1 MLLSNE
7 YTLIPHIKI
16 TLKYDDGIVQH
27 HILKEDDIIICKYR
41 ENTKIST
48 INGKITKIG
57 YKLNS
62 SFAVIN
68 RTIYLQI
75 DGSDKHAGH
84 VVYVNIDDIVGIKV
98 LKTGSMISNPVCTV
112 ANEDQAVCMLR
123 ENENGQLEYSK
134 DGLEWKTVGA
144 VLPTKPEHKE
154 EEKPVVDEHSA
165 TVGESNEKREENSE
179 RENSGKDT
187 TVEYNSGNVSENN
200 QGHAVSPVVEKDD
213 KVEPDL
219 KPAVDESHNT
229 VEEKHDDAHTEQP
242 TVSEDVSTGV
252 VGSTEEKHEDTH
264 HDDTG
269 LQSQPSTDDH
279 SVNNEDITH
288 NTVEE
293 KHEDVPS
300 TNVAGSEEVSHAT
313 GETTH
318 TESPSVTTEDHHDET
333 GLQPPT
339 GDTTHIET
347 GSHDETSLQPPAGE
361 TTHTES
367 PSVTTEDH
375 HDETGLQPPTG
386 DTTHTETNSVVNSE
400 THESETHT
408 ESSPVAADETH
419 TVGSETHD
427 ETGLHNEEGLQPHNE
442 THDESG
448 LVKPPEE
455 HREENT
461 HSEEETRRIDDG
473 IHVEQAAESSPV
485 NNDHISDTVVVARPE
500 VTESSSEDGAAITND
515 IHVEPRED
523 SQ

>member
-154 EEKPVVDEHSA
+154 EEKPVVDEHS
-165 TVGESNEKREENSE
+165 TTGGEANEKQEENSE

-187 TVEYNSGNVSENN
+187 TVESNSGNVSENN

-213 KVEPDL
+213 KVDP
-219 KPAVDESHNT
+219 KPVVEDKHEEDTSTHVDESHNNA
-229 VEEKHDDAHTEQP
+229 EEKHDDVHTEQP
-242 TVSEDVSTGV
+242 TISEDVSTGV
-252 VGSTEEKHEDTH
+252 VGSTEEKHEDTS
-264 HDDTG
+264 
-269 LQSQPSTDDH
+269 LQPQPSTDDH
-279 SVNNEDITH
+279 SVNTGDTSSH

-293 KHEDVPS
+293 KHEDTP
-300 TNVAGSEEVSHAT
+300 TNVAGSEEGKHEETTHTT

-333 GLQPPT
+333 GL
-339 GDTTHIET
+339 
-347 GSHDETSLQPPAGE
+347 
-361 TTHTES
+361 
-367 PSVTTEDH
+367 
-375 HDETGLQPPTG
+375 
-386 DTTHTETNSVVNSE
+386 
-400 THESETHT
+400 
-408 ESSPVAADETH
+408 
-419 TVGSETHD
+419 
-427 ETGLHNEEGLQPHNE
+427 HNEEGLQPHSE

-461 HSEEETRRIDDG
+461 HSEEETRRIDGG
-473 IHVEQAAESSPV
+473 IHVEPAAESSPV
-485 NNDHISDTVVVARPE
+485 NNDNTSDTVVVARPE
-500 VTESSSEDGAAITND
+500 VTESSSEDGAARTND

>member
-62 SFAVIN
+62 SFTVIN

-165 TVGESNEKREENSE
+165 TGGEANEKREENSE
-179 RENSGKDT
+179 RENSGKYT
-187 TVEYNSGNVSENN
+187 TVESNSGNVSENN
-200 QGHAVSPVVEKDD
+200 QGHVVSPVVENDN
-213 KVEPDL
+213 KVDSET
-219 KPAVDESHNT
+219 KPPVEEKHEDTPAHVDESHNT
-229 VEEKHDDAHTEQP
+229 VEE
-242 TVSEDVSTGV
+242 
-252 VGSTEEKHEDTH
+252 
-264 HDDTG
+264 
-269 LQSQPSTDDH
+269 
-279 SVNNEDITH
+279 
-288 NTVEE
+288 
-293 KHEDVPS
+293 
-300 TNVAGSEEVSHAT
+300 
-313 GETTH
+313 TH
-318 TESPSVTTEDHHDET
+318 TESPSVTTEDHHAD
-333 GLQPPT
+333 
-339 GDTTHIET
+339 
-347 GSHDETSLQPPAGE
+347 TSLQPQPSTDDHSVNTEDTSHNTVEEKHEDIPTNVVARSEDGKHEE
-361 TTHTES
+361 TTHTTSETDHTES
-367 PSVTTEDH
+367 SSVTTEDH
-375 HDETGLQPPTG
+375 HDETRLQPPAS

-400 THESETHT
+400 THTEPSTVVEGTHT
-408 ESSPVAADETH
+408 AT
-419 TVGSETHD
+419 ETHD
-427 ETGLHNEEGLQPHNE
+427 ESGLHNEEGLI
-442 THDESG
+442 
-448 LVKPPEE
+448 KPPEN
-455 HREENT
+455 HTEENT
-461 HSEEETRRIDDG
+461 HHEEANRVIDNG
-473 IHVEQAAESSPV
+473 IHEEQPVASVPQPVIDGGIHTEPVTANPV
-485 NNDHISDTVVVARPE
+485 NNDHNSETTIPIATE
-500 VTESSSEDGAAITND
+500 GVTGSSSEDGAARTND

>member
-165 TVGESNEKREENSE
+165 TGGESNEKREENSE

-187 TVEYNSGNVSENN
+187 TVESNSGSVSENN

-213 KVEPDL
+213 KVEP
-219 KPAVDESHNT
+219 KSAVDESHNT
-229 VEEKHDDAHTEQP
+229 VEEKHDDVHTEQP

-252 VGSTEEKHEDTH
+252 VGSTEEKHEDTS
-264 HDDTG
+264 
-269 LQSQPSTDDH
+269 LQPQPSTDDH

-300 TNVAGSEEVSHAT
+300 TNVAGSEELSHAT
-313 GETTH
+313 GEAAH

-347 GSHDETSLQPPAGE
+347 GSHNETSLQPPAG
-361 TTHTES
+361 
-367 PSVTTEDH
+367 
-375 HDETGLQPPTG
+375 
-386 DTTHTETNSVVNSE
+386 DTTHTEDNHN
-400 THESETHT
+400 
-408 ESSPVAADETH
+408 
-419 TVGSETHD
+419 TVSETHD
-427 ETGLHNEEGLQPHNE
+427 EVGLHNEEGLQPHNE
-442 THDESG
+442 THNESG

-473 IHVEQAAESSPV
+473 IHVEPAAESSPV

-500 VTESSSEDGAAITND
+500 VTESSSEDGAVRTND

>member
-144 VLPTKPEHKE
+144 VLPTKHEHKE
-154 EEKPVVDEHSA
+154 EEKPVVDEHS
-165 TVGESNEKREENSE
+165 TTGGESNEKHEANPE

-187 TVEYNSGNVSENN
+187 TVESNSGNVSENN
-200 QGHAVSPVVEKDD
+200 QGYAVSPVVEKEN
-213 KVEPDL
+213 KVVDAEA
-219 KPAVDESHNT
+219 KPP
-229 VEEKHDDAHTEQP
+229 VEEKHEETHTESHSVVTEDHHVDTSLQP
-242 TVSEDVSTGV
+242 
-252 VGSTEEKHEDTH
+252 
-264 HDDTG
+264 
-269 LQSQPSTDDH
+269 QPSTDDH
-279 SVNNEDITH
+279 SVNVEDTSH

-300 TNVAGSEEVSHAT
+300 TNVAGYEEASHNT
-313 GETTH
+313 GETAH
-318 TESPSVTTEDHHDET
+318 TESTSVTTEDHHDET
-333 GLQPPT
+333 
-339 GDTTHIET
+339 
-347 GSHDETSLQPPAGE
+347 
-361 TTHTES
+361 
-367 PSVTTEDH
+367 V
-375 HDETGLQPPTG
+375 LQPPTG
-386 DTTHTETNSVVNSE
+386 DTTHTGENTVVGSE
-400 THESETHT
+400 IHESETHI

-455 HREENT
+455 HHEENT

-473 IHVEQAAESSPV
+473 IHVEPAVESSPV
-485 NNDHISDTVVVARPE
+485 NNDHTSDTVVVARPE
-500 VTESSSEDGAAITND
+500 VTESSSEDGVARTND

>member
-154 EEKPVVDEHSA
+154 EEKPVVDEHS
-165 TVGESNEKREENSE
+165 TTGGEANEKREENSE

-187 TVEYNSGNVSENN
+187 SVESNSGNVSENN
-200 QGHAVSPVVEKDD
+200 QGHTVSPVVEKDD
-213 KVEPDL
+213 KVVDP
-219 KPAVDESHNT
+219 KPVVEDKHEEDTSTHVDESHNNA
-229 VEEKHDDAHTEQP
+229 EEKHDDVHKEQP
-242 TVSEDVSTGV
+242 PVAED
-252 VGSTEEKHEDTH
+252 H
-264 HDDTG
+264 HDETG
-269 LQSQPSTDDH
+269 LQPQPSTDDH
-279 SVNNEDITH
+279 SVNVEDTSH

-293 KHEDVPS
+293 KHEE
-300 TNVAGSEEVSHAT
+300 ASHNT
-313 GETTH
+313 GETAH
-318 TESPSVTTEDHHDET
+318 TESTSVTTEDHHDET
-333 GLQPPT
+333 
-339 GDTTHIET
+339 
-347 GSHDETSLQPPAGE
+347 
-361 TTHTES
+361 
-367 PSVTTEDH
+367 V
-375 HDETGLQPPTG
+375 LQPPTG
-386 DTTHTETNSVVNSE
+386 DTTHTGENTVVGSE
-400 THESETHT
+400 IHESETHI

-427 ETGLHNEEGLQPHNE
+427 ETGLHNGEGLQPHNE
-442 THDESG
+442 THDDGG

-473 IHVEQAAESSPV
+473 IHVEPAAESSPV
-485 NNDHISDTVVVARPE
+485 NNDHTSDTVVVARPE
-500 VTESSSEDGAAITND
+500 VTESSSEDGAARTND

>member
-27 HILKEDDIIICKYR
+27 HILKEDDIIICRYR

-165 TVGESNEKREENSE
+165 TGGGSNEKREENSE

-187 TVEYNSGNVSENN
+187 TVESNSGNVSENN
-200 QGHAVSPVVEKDD
+200 QGHTVSPVVEKDD
-213 KVEPDL
+213 KVVDAEA
-219 KPAVDESHNT
+219 KPPVEERHEENTSAHVDESHNT
-229 VEEKHDDAHTEQP
+229 VEEKHEETHTESHSVVTEDHHVDTSLQP
-242 TVSEDVSTGV
+242 
-252 VGSTEEKHEDTH
+252 
-264 HDDTG
+264 
-269 LQSQPSTDDH
+269 QPSTDDH
-279 SVNNEDITH
+279 SVNTEDTSSH

-293 KHEDVPS
+293 KHEDTP
-300 TNVAGSEEVSHAT
+300 TNVAGSEEGKHE
-313 GETTH
+313 ETIH
-318 TESPSVTTEDHHDET
+318 TT
-333 GLQPPT
+333 
-339 GDTTHIET
+339 
-347 GSHDETSLQPPAGE
+347 GE

-408 ESSPVAADETH
+408 ESSPVAAEVIH
-419 TVGSETHD
+419 TTAETHD
-427 ETGLHNEEGLQPHNE
+427 ESGLHNEEGLI
-442 THDESG
+442 
-448 LVKPPEE
+448 KPPEN
-455 HREENT
+455 HTEENT
-461 HSEEETRRIDDG
+461 HHEEANRVIDNG
-473 IHVEQAAESSPV
+473 IHEEQPVAAVPQPV
-485 NNDHISDTVVVARPE
+485 IDNGIHTEPVVANPVSNDHNSETTTPIATE
-500 VTESSSEDGAAITND
+500 GVTESSSEDGAARTND

>member
-134 DGLEWKTVGA
+134 DGLEWKTVGV

-154 EEKPVVDEHSA
+154 EEKPVVDEHS
-165 TVGESNEKREENSE
+165 TTGGESNEKREENSE
-179 RENSGKDT
+179 RENGGKDT
-187 TVEYNSGNVSENN
+187 TVESNSGNVSENN

-213 KVEPDL
+213 KVEPDH

-229 VEEKHDDAHTEQP
+229 VEENHDDVHTEQP
-242 TVSEDVSTGV
+242 TISEDVSTGV
-252 VGSTEEKHEDTH
+252 VGSTEEKHEDTP

-269 LQSQPSTDDH
+269 LQPQPSTDDH
-279 SVNNEDITH
+279 SANTEDTSH
-288 NTVEE
+288 GTVEE
-293 KHEDVPS
+293 
-300 TNVAGSEEVSHAT
+300 
-313 GETTH
+313 TH
-318 TESPSVTTEDHHDET
+318 TELPSVTTEDHHN
-333 GLQPPT
+333 
-339 GDTTHIET
+339 
-347 GSHDETSLQPPAGE
+347 ETSLQPPAG
-361 TTHTES
+361 
-367 PSVTTEDH
+367 
-375 HDETGLQPPTG
+375 
-386 DTTHTETNSVVNSE
+386 DTTHTEDNHN
-400 THESETHT
+400 
-408 ESSPVAADETH
+408 
-419 TVGSETHD
+419 TVS
-427 ETGLHNEEGLQPHNE
+427 E

-448 LVKPPEE
+448 LAKPPEE

-473 IHVEQAAESSPV
+473 IHVEPAAESSSV
-485 NNDHISDTVVVARPE
+485 NNDHTSDTVVVARPE
-500 VTESSSEDGAAITND
+500 VTESSSEDGAARTND

>member
-144 VLPTKPEHKE
+144 ALPSKPEHKE
-154 EEKPVVDEHSA
+154 EEKPVVDEHS
-165 TVGESNEKREENSE
+165 TTGGETNEKREENTE

-187 TVEYNSGNVSENN
+187 TVESNSGNVSENN
-200 QGHAVSPVVEKDD
+200 QGHVVSPVVEKDD
-213 KVEPDL
+213 KVVETES
-219 KPAVDESHNT
+219 KPP
-229 VEEKHDDAHTEQP
+229 VEEKHEETHTESP
-242 TVSEDVSTGV
+242 SVATED
-252 VGSTEEKHEDTH
+252 H
-264 HDDTG
+264 HDDTS
-269 LQSQPSTDDH
+269 LQPQPSTDDH
-279 SVNNEDITH
+279 NVNTEDTSSH

-293 KHEDVPS
+293 KHEDTP
-300 TNVAGSEEVSHAT
+300 TNVAGSEEGKHEETTHTT

-318 TESPSVTTEDHHDET
+318 TE
-333 GLQPPT
+333 L
-339 GDTTHIET
+339 
-347 GSHDETSLQPPAGE
+347 
-361 TTHTES
+361 

-386 DTTHTETNSVVNSE
+386 DTTHTETNNVVNSE

-408 ESSPVAADETH
+408 ESSPVAAEVTH
-419 TVGSETHD
+419 TTAETHD
-427 ETGLHNEEGLQPHNE
+427 ESGLHNEEGLI
-442 THDESG
+442 
-448 LVKPPEE
+448 KPPEN
-455 HREENT
+455 HTEENT
-461 HSEEETRRIDDG
+461 HHEEANRVIDNG
-473 IHVEQAAESSPV
+473 IHEEQPVAAVPQPV
-485 NNDHISDTVVVARPE
+485 IDNGIHTEPVVANPVSNDHNSETTTPIATEGA
-500 VTESSSEDGAAITND
+500 TESSSEDGAARTND

>member
-144 VLPTKPEHKE
+144 VLPNKPEHKE
-154 EEKPVVDEHSA
+154 EEKPVVDEHS
-165 TVGESNEKREENSE
+165 TTGGETNEKREENTE

-187 TVEYNSGNVSENN
+187 TVESNSGNVSENN
-200 QGHAVSPVVEKDD
+200 QGHAVSPVVEKED
-213 KVEPDL
+213 KVVDAEA
-219 KPAVDESHNT
+219 KPPVEERHEENTSAHVDESHNT
-229 VEEKHDDAHTEQP
+229 VEEKH
-242 TVSEDVSTGV
+242 
-252 VGSTEEKHEDTH
+252 EE
-264 HDDTG
+264 
-269 LQSQPSTDDH
+269 
-279 SVNNEDITH
+279 
-288 NTVEE
+288 
-293 KHEDVPS
+293 
-300 TNVAGSEEVSHAT
+300 
-313 GETTH
+313 TH
-318 TESPSVTTEDHHDET
+318 TESSSVTTEDHHDET
-333 GLQPPT
+333 
-339 GDTTHIET
+339 
-347 GSHDETSLQPPAGE
+347 SLQPQPSTDDHSVNTEDTSSHNTVEEKHEDTPTNVAGSEEGKHEETTHTTGE

-408 ESSPVAADETH
+408 ESSPVAAEVTH
-419 TVGSETHD
+419 TTAETHD
-427 ETGLHNEEGLQPHNE
+427 ESGLHNEEGLI
-442 THDESG
+442 
-448 LVKPPEE
+448 KPPEN
-455 HREENT
+455 HTEENT
-461 HSEEETRRIDDG
+461 HHEEANRVIDNG
-473 IHVEQAAESSPV
+473 IHEEQPVAAVPQPV
-485 NNDHISDTVVVARPE
+485 IDNGIHTEPVVANPVSNDHNSETTTPIATE
-500 VTESSSEDGAAITND
+500 GVTESSFEDGAARTNYM
-515 IHVEPRED
+515 HVEPMED

>member
-165 TVGESNEKREENSE
+165 TGGESNEKREENSE

-187 TVEYNSGNVSENN
+187 TVESNSGNVSENN
-200 QGHAVSPVVEKDD
+200 QGHAVSPVVGKDD
-213 KVEPDL
+213 KVEPDP
-219 KPAVDESHNT
+219 KPAVEDKHEENTSTHVDESHNT
-229 VEEKHDDAHTEQP
+229 VEEKHDVHTEQP
-242 TVSEDVSTGV
+242 PVAEDVSTSV
-252 VGSTEEKHEDTH
+252 VGSTDEKHEDTGLQPQPST
-264 HDDTG
+264 DDHSVNTEDTSHGTVEETHTELPSVTTEDNHNETG
-269 LQSQPSTDDH
+269 LQPSTDDH
-279 SVNNEDITH
+279 SVNNEDTTH

-313 GETTH
+313 GEAAH

-347 GSHDETSLQPPAGE
+347 GSHDETSLQPPAG
-361 TTHTES
+361 
-367 PSVTTEDH
+367 
-375 HDETGLQPPTG
+375 
-386 DTTHTETNSVVNSE
+386 DTTHTEDNHN
-400 THESETHT
+400 
-408 ESSPVAADETH
+408 
-419 TVGSETHD
+419 TVSETHD
-427 ETGLHNEEGLQPHNE
+427 ETGLHNEGLQPHNE

-455 HREENT
+455 HHEENT

-473 IHVEQAAESSPV
+473 IHVEPAAESSPV
-485 NNDHISDTVVVARPE
+485 NNDHTSDTVVVARPE
-500 VTESSSEDGAAITND
+500 VTESSSEDGAARTND

>member
-165 TVGESNEKREENSE
+165 TGGESNEKREENSE
-179 RENSGKDT
+179 RENGGKDT
-187 TVEYNSGNVSENN
+187 TVESNSGNVSENN
-200 QGHAVSPVVEKDD
+200 QGHVVSPVVEKDN
-213 KVEPDL
+213 KVVETEA
-219 KPAVDESHNT
+219 KPPVEEKHEENTSAHVDESHNT
-229 VEEKHDDAHTEQP
+229 VEEKH
-242 TVSEDVSTGV
+242 
-252 VGSTEEKHEDTH
+252 EETH
-264 HDDTG
+264 
-269 LQSQPSTDDH
+269 
-279 SVNNEDITH
+279 
-288 NTVEE
+288 
-293 KHEDVPS
+293 
-300 TNVAGSEEVSHAT
+300 TNVAGSEEGKHE
-313 GETTH
+313 ETTH
-318 TESPSVTTEDHHDET
+318 TT
-333 GLQPPT
+333 
-339 GDTTHIET
+339 
-347 GSHDETSLQPPAGE
+347 GE

-408 ESSPVAADETH
+408 ESSPVAAEVTH
-419 TVGSETHD
+419 TTAETHD
-427 ETGLHNEEGLQPHNE
+427 ESGLHNEEGLI
-442 THDESG
+442 
-448 LVKPPEE
+448 KPPEN
-455 HREENT
+455 HTEENT
-461 HSEEETRRIDDG
+461 HHEEANRVIDNG
-473 IHVEQAAESSPV
+473 IHEEQPVAAVPQPV
-485 NNDHISDTVVVARPE
+485 IDNGIHTEPVVANPVSNDHNSETTTPIATE
-500 VTESSSEDGAAITND
+500 GVTESSSEDGAARTND

>member
-154 EEKPVVDEHSA
+154 EEKPVVDEHS
-165 TVGESNEKREENSE
+165 TTGGEANKKREENSE

-187 TVEYNSGNVSENN
+187 IVESNSGNVSENN

-213 KVEPDL
+213 KVVDAEA
-219 KPAVDESHNT
+219 KPPVEERHEENTSAHVDESHNT
-229 VEEKHDDAHTEQP
+229 VEEKHEETHTESHSVVTEDHHVDTSLQP
-242 TVSEDVSTGV
+242 
-252 VGSTEEKHEDTH
+252 
-264 HDDTG
+264 
-269 LQSQPSTDDH
+269 QPSTDDH
-279 SVNNEDITH
+279 SVNTEDTSSH

-293 KHEDVPS
+293 KHEDTP
-300 TNVAGSEEVSHAT
+300 TNVAGSEEGKHE
-313 GETTH
+313 ETTH
-318 TESPSVTTEDHHDET
+318 TT
-333 GLQPPT
+333 
-339 GDTTHIET
+339 
-347 GSHDETSLQPPAGE
+347 GE

-408 ESSPVAADETH
+408 ESSPVAADVTH
-419 TVGSETHD
+419 TTA
-427 ETGLHNEEGLQPHNE
+427 E

-448 LVKPPEE
+448 LHNEEDLIKPPEN
-455 HREENT
+455 HTEENT
-461 HSEEETRRIDDG
+461 HHEEANRVIDNGIHEEQPVAAVPQPVIDDG
-473 IHVEQAAESSPV
+473 IHVEPAAESSPV
-485 NNDHISDTVVVARPE
+485 NNDHTSDTVVVARPE
-500 VTESSSEDGAAITND
+500 VTESSSEDGAARTND

>member
-165 TVGESNEKREENSE
+165 TGGGSNEKREENSE

-187 TVEYNSGNVSENN
+187 TVESNSGNVSENN
-200 QGHAVSPVVEKDD
+200 QGHAVSPVVEKDN
-213 KVEPDL
+213 KAVETDP
-219 KPAVDESHNT
+219 KPSVEEKHEENTSAHVDESH
-229 VEEKHDDAHTEQP
+229 TESPSVATEDHHADTSLQP
-242 TVSEDVSTGV
+242 
-252 VGSTEEKHEDTH
+252 
-264 HDDTG
+264 
-269 LQSQPSTDDH
+269 QPSTDDH
-279 SVNNEDITH
+279 SVNTEDTSSH

-293 KHEDVPS
+293 KHEDTP
-300 TNVAGSEEVSHAT
+300 TNVARSEDGKREEATHTT

-318 TESPSVTTEDHHDET
+318 IESS
-333 GLQPPT
+333 
-339 GDTTHIET
+339 
-347 GSHDETSLQPPAGE
+347 
-361 TTHTES
+361 
-367 PSVTTEDH
+367 SVTTEDH

-386 DTTHTETNSVVNSE
+386 DTTHTETNDVVNSE

-408 ESSPVAADETH
+408 ESSPVAAEDIHATA
-419 TVGSETHD
+419 ETHD
-427 ETGLHNEEGLQPHNE
+427 ESGLHNEEGLI
-442 THDESG
+442 
-448 LVKPPEE
+448 KPPEN
-455 HREENT
+455 HTEENT
-461 HSEEETRRIDDG
+461 HHEEANRVIDNG
-473 IHVEQAAESSPV
+473 IHEEQPVAAVPQPV
-485 NNDHISDTVVVARPE
+485 IDNGIHTEPVVANPVSNDHNSETTTPIATE
-500 VTESSSEDGAAITND
+500 GVTGSSSEDVARVSDG
-515 IHVEPRED
+515 HEEPRED

>member
-134 DGLEWKTVGA
+134 DGLEWKTIGA
-144 VLPTKPEHKE
+144 TLQSKPEHKE
-154 EEKPVVDEHSA
+154 DEKPIVDEHSA
-165 TVGESNEKREENSE
+165 TGGGTNEKPEANPE

-187 TVEYNSGNVSENN
+187 TVESNNGNVSEND
-200 QGHAVSPVVEKDD
+200 QGHAVSPVVEKEN
-213 KVEPDL
+213 KAVETEV
-219 KPAVDESHNT
+219 KPPVEEKHEENTSTHVDESHNT
-229 VEEKHDDAHTEQP
+229 VEEKHEETHTESHSVTTEDRHADTSLQP
-242 TVSEDVSTGV
+242 
-252 VGSTEEKHEDTH
+252 
-264 HDDTG
+264 
-269 LQSQPSTDDH
+269 QPSTDDH
-279 SVNNEDITH
+279 SANTEDTSH

-293 KHEDVPS
+293 KHEDTP
-300 TNVAGSEEVSHAT
+300 TNVAGSEETTNTT
-313 GETTH
+313 GDTTH
-318 TESPSVTTEDHHDET
+318 TELPSVTVEDHHNET

-339 GDTTHIET
+339 DDTI
-347 GSHDETSLQPPAGE
+347 
-361 TTHTES
+361 
-367 PSVTTEDH
+367 
-375 HDETGLQPPTG
+375 
-386 DTTHTETNSVVNSE
+386 HTETNSVVNSE
-400 THESETHT
+400 THT
-408 ESSPVAADETH
+408 ESSPVAVAADVTH
-419 TVGSETHD
+419 TTA
-427 ETGLHNEEGLQPHNE
+427 E

-448 LVKPPEE
+448 LHNEDGLIKPQEN
-455 HREENT
+455 HTEENT
-461 HSEEETRRIDDG
+461 HHEEANRVIDNG
-473 IHVEQAAESSPV
+473 IHTEPVAANPV
-485 NNDHISDTVVVARPE
+485 SNDHNSETATPIATE
-500 VTESSSEDGAAITND
+500 GVTGSSSEDVARVSDG
-515 IHVEPRED
+515 HEEPRED

>member
-16 TLKYDDGIVQH
+16 TLKYDDGIIQH

-154 EEKPVVDEHSA
+154 EEKPVVDEHS
-165 TVGESNEKREENSE
+165 TTGGGSNEKREENSE

-187 TVEYNSGNVSENN
+187 TVESNSGNVSENN
-200 QGHAVSPVVEKDD
+200 QGHPVSQVVEKDN
-213 KVEPDL
+213 KAVETES
-219 KPAVDESHNT
+219 KPPVEEKHEENTSAHVDESHNT
-229 VEEKHDDAHTEQP
+229 VEEKHDDVHTEQP

-252 VGSTEEKHEDTH
+252 VGSTEEKHEDTP
-264 HDDTG
+264 HDDTS
-269 LQSQPSTDDH
+269 LQPQPSTDDH
-279 SVNNEDITH
+279 SVNTEDISH
-288 NTVEE
+288 GTVEE
-293 KHEDVPS
+293 
-300 TNVAGSEEVSHAT
+300 
-313 GETTH
+313 TH
-318 TESPSVTTEDHHDET
+318 TELPSVTTEDNHHN
-333 GLQPPT
+333 
-339 GDTTHIET
+339 
-347 GSHDETSLQPPAGE
+347 ETSLQPPAGD

-367 PSVTTEDH
+367 TSVTTEYH
-375 HDETGLQPPTG
+375 HDETVLQPPTG
-386 DTTHTETNSVVNSE
+386 DTTHTGENTVVGSE
-400 THESETHT
+400 IHESETHI

-427 ETGLHNEEGLQPHNE
+427 ETGLHNGEGLQPHNE

-473 IHVEQAAESSPV
+473 IHVEPAAESSPV
-485 NNDHISDTVVVARPE
+485 NNDHTSDTVVVARPE
-500 VTESSSEDGAAITND
+500 VTESSSEDGAARTND
-515 IHVEPRED
+515 IHVEPREY

>member
-165 TVGESNEKREENSE
+165 TGAGSNEKREENSE

-187 TVEYNSGNVSENN
+187 TVESNSGNVSENN

-213 KVEPDL
+213 KVEP

-229 VEEKHDDAHTEQP
+229 VEEKHDDVHTEQP

-252 VGSTEEKHEDTH
+252 VGSTEEKHEDTS

-269 LQSQPSTDDH
+269 LQPQPSTNDHIVNTEDTSHGTVEETHTELPSVTTEDNHHNETSLQPSTDDH
-279 SVNNEDITH
+279 SVNNEDTIH

-300 TNVAGSEEVSHAT
+300 TNVAESEEMSHVT
-313 GETTH
+313 GEAAH
-318 TESPSVTTEDHHDET
+318 TELPSVTTEDDHHN
-333 GLQPPT
+333 
-339 GDTTHIET
+339 
-347 GSHDETSLQPPAGE
+347 ETSLQPPAG
-361 TTHTES
+361 
-367 PSVTTEDH
+367 
-375 HDETGLQPPTG
+375 
-386 DTTHTETNSVVNSE
+386 DTTHTEDNHN
-400 THESETHT
+400 
-408 ESSPVAADETH
+408 
-419 TVGSETHD
+419 TVSETHD
-427 ETGLHNEEGLQPHNE
+427 ETGLHNGEGEGLQPHNE

-473 IHVEQAAESSPV
+473 IHVEPAAESSPV
-485 NNDHISDTVVVARPE
+485 NNDHTSDTVVVARPE
-500 VTESSSEDGAAITND
+500 VTESSSEDGAARTND

>member
-144 VLPTKPEHKE
+144 TLPTKPEHKE
-154 EEKPVVDEHSA
+154 EEKLVVDEHS
-165 TVGESNEKREENSE
+165 TNGGETNEKREENTE
-179 RENSGKDT
+179 RE
-187 TVEYNSGNVSENN
+187 NSGNVSENN
-200 QGHAVSPVVEKDD
+200 QGHAVSPVVEKEDNKVAESETNHPVED
-213 KVEPDL
+213 KHEDTSTH
-219 KPAVDESHNT
+219 VDESHNT
-229 VEEKHDDAHTEQP
+229 VEEKHEETHTESPSVATEDHHADTSLQP
-242 TVSEDVSTGV
+242 
-252 VGSTEEKHEDTH
+252 
-264 HDDTG
+264 
-269 LQSQPSTDDH
+269 QPSTDDH
-279 SVNNEDITH
+279 SVNTDDTSSH

-293 KHEDVPS
+293 KHEDTP
-300 TNVAGSEEVSHAT
+300 TNVAESEDGKHEETTHTTS
-313 GETTH
+313 ETTH
-318 TESPSVTTEDHHDET
+318 TESSSVTTEDHHDET

-339 GDTTHIET
+339 GDTN
-347 GSHDETSLQPPAGE
+347 
-361 TTHTES
+361 
-367 PSVTTEDH
+367 
-375 HDETGLQPPTG
+375 
-386 DTTHTETNSVVNSE
+386 HTETNNVVNSE

-408 ESSPVAADETH
+408 ESSPVAAEVTH
-419 TVGSETHD
+419 AAGSETHD
-427 ETGLHNEEGLQPHNE
+427 ESGLHNEEGLI
-442 THDESG
+442 
-448 LVKPPEE
+448 KPPEN
-455 HREENT
+455 HTEENT
-461 HSEEETRRIDDG
+461 HHEEANSVIDNG
-473 IHVEQAAESSPV
+473 IHEE
-485 NNDHISDTVVVARPE
+485 
-500 VTESSSEDGAAITND
+500 
-515 IHVEPRED
+515 
-523 SQ
+523 

>member
-84 VVYVNIDDIVGIKV
+84 VVYVNIDDVVGIKV

-154 EEKPVVDEHSA
+154 EEKPVVDEHS
-165 TVGESNEKREENSE
+165 TTGGEANEKREENSE

-187 TVEYNSGNVSENN
+187 TVESNSGNVSENN

-213 KVEPDL
+213 KVEPDP
-219 KPAVDESHNT
+219 KPAVDESHNS
-229 VEEKHDDAHTEQP
+229 VEEKHDDVHTEQP
-242 TVSEDVSTGV
+242 PVAED
-252 VGSTEEKHEDTH
+252 H
-264 HDDTG
+264 HDETG
-269 LQSQPSTDDH
+269 LQPQPSTDDH
-279 SVNNEDITH
+279 SVNVEDTSH

-300 TNVAGSEEVSHAT
+300 TNVAGYEEASHNT
-313 GETTH
+313 GETAH
-318 TESPSVTTEDHHDET
+318 TESTSVTTEDHHDET
-333 GLQPPT
+333 VLR
-339 GDTTHIET
+339 
-347 GSHDETSLQPPAGE
+347 
-361 TTHTES
+361 
-367 PSVTTEDH
+367 
-375 HDETGLQPPTG
+375 PPTG
-386 DTTHTETNSVVNSE
+386 DTTHTGENTVVGSE
-400 THESETHT
+400 VHESETHI
-408 ESSPVAADETH
+408 ESSHVAADETH

-442 THDESG
+442 THDDSG

-473 IHVEQAAESSPV
+473 IHVEPAAESSPV
-485 NNDHISDTVVVARPE
+485 NNDHTSDTVVVARPE
-500 VTESSSEDGAAITND
+500 VTESSSEDGATRTND
-515 IHVEPRED
+515 IHVEPMED

>member
-75 DGSDKHAGH
+75 DGSNKHAGH

-165 TVGESNEKREENSE
+165 TGGESNEKREENSE

-187 TVEYNSGNVSENN
+187 TVESNSGKVSENN
-200 QGHAVSPVVEKDD
+200 QGHVVSPVVEKEN
-213 KVEPDL
+213 KVSESEV
-219 KPAVDESHNT
+219 KPP
-229 VEEKHDDAHTEQP
+229 VEEKHEETHTESHSVVTEDHHVDTSLQP
-242 TVSEDVSTGV
+242 
-252 VGSTEEKHEDTH
+252 
-264 HDDTG
+264 
-269 LQSQPSTDDH
+269 QPSTDDH
-279 SVNNEDITH
+279 SVNTEDTSSH

-293 KHEDVPS
+293 KHEDTH
-300 TNVAGSEEVSHAT
+300 TNVAGSEEGKHE
-313 GETTH
+313 ETTH
-318 TESPSVTTEDHHDET
+318 TT
-333 GLQPPT
+333 
-339 GDTTHIET
+339 
-347 GSHDETSLQPPAGE
+347 GE

-408 ESSPVAADETH
+408 ESSPVAAEVTH
-419 TVGSETHD
+419 TTAETHD
-427 ETGLHNEEGLQPHNE
+427 ESGLHNEEGLI
-442 THDESG
+442 
-448 LVKPPEE
+448 KPPEN
-455 HREENT
+455 HTEENT
-461 HSEEETRRIDDG
+461 NHEEANMVIDNG
-473 IHVEQAAESSPV
+473 IHEEQPV
-485 NNDHISDTVVVARPE
+485 TAVPQPVIDSGIHTEPVVANPVSNDHNSEITTPIATE
-500 VTESSSEDGAAITND
+500 GVTGSSSEDGAARTND

>member
-165 TVGESNEKREENSE
+165 TGGGSNEKREENSE

-187 TVEYNSGNVSENN
+187 TVESNSGNVSENN

-213 KVEPDL
+213 KVVDP
-219 KPAVDESHNT
+219 KPVVEDKHEEDTSTHVDESHST
-229 VEEKHDDAHTEQP
+229 VEEKHEETHTESPSVTTEDHHADTSLQP
-242 TVSEDVSTGV
+242 QPSTDNHSVNTEDTSSHNIV
-252 VGSTEEKHEDTH
+252 EEKHEDT
-264 HDDTG
+264 
-269 LQSQPSTDDH
+269 P
-279 SVNNEDITH
+279 
-288 NTVEE
+288 
-293 KHEDVPS
+293 
-300 TNVAGSEEVSHAT
+300 TNVAGSEEGKHE
-313 GETTH
+313 ETTH
-318 TESPSVTTEDHHDET
+318 TTGDTTHTELLSVTTEDHHDET
-333 GLQPPT
+333 GLQP
-339 GDTTHIET
+339 
-347 GSHDETSLQPPAGE
+347 LA
-361 TTHTES
+361 
-367 PSVTTEDH
+367 
-375 HDETGLQPPTG
+375 G

-408 ESSPVAADETH
+408 ESSPVAAEVAH
-419 TVGSETHD
+419 TTAETHD
-427 ETGLHNEEGLQPHNE
+427 ESGLHNEEGLI
-442 THDESG
+442 
-448 LVKPPEE
+448 KPPEN
-455 HREENT
+455 HTEENT
-461 HSEEETRRIDDG
+461 HHEEANMVIDNG
-473 IHVEQAAESSPV
+473 IHEEQPVTAVPQPVIDSGIHTEPVAANTVSNDHNSETTTPIATEGVTGSSPE
-485 NNDHISDTVVVARPE
+485 DVAR
-500 VTESSSEDGAAITND
+500 VSDG
-515 IHVEPRED
+515 HEEPRED

>member
-134 DGLEWKTVGA
+134 DGLEWKTIGA
-144 VLPTKPEHKE
+144 VTPSKPEHKE
-154 EEKPVVDEHSA
+154 EEKPVVDEHS
-165 TVGESNEKREENSE
+165 TTGGEANEKRE
-179 RENSGKDT
+179 ENSGKDT
-187 TVEYNSGNVSENN
+187 TVESNSGNVSENN
-200 QGHAVSPVVEKDD
+200 QGHAVSPVVEKEN
-213 KVEPDL
+213 KVVETEA
-219 KPAVDESHNT
+219 KPPVEEKHEENTPAHVDESHNT
-229 VEEKHDDAHTEQP
+229 VEEKHEETHTESPSVTTKDNHADTSLQP
-242 TVSEDVSTGV
+242 
-252 VGSTEEKHEDTH
+252 
-264 HDDTG
+264 
-269 LQSQPSTDDH
+269 QPSTDDH
-279 SVNNEDITH
+279 SVNTEDVSSH
-288 NTVEE
+288 NTVEG
-293 KHEDVPS
+293 KHEE
-300 TNVAGSEEVSHAT
+300 TTHTT

-318 TESPSVTTEDHHDET
+318 TESSSVTTEDHHDET
-333 GLQPPT
+333 GLQP
-339 GDTTHIET
+339 
-347 GSHDETSLQPPAGE
+347 S
-361 TTHTES
+361 
-367 PSVTTEDH
+367 
-375 HDETGLQPPTG
+375 TG

-400 THESETHT
+400 THT
-408 ESSPVAADETH
+408 ESSPVAAEVTH
-419 TVGSETHD
+419 TTAETHD
-427 ETGLHNEEGLQPHNE
+427 ESGLHNEEGLI
-442 THDESG
+442 
-448 LVKPPEE
+448 KPPEN
-455 HREENT
+455 HTEENT
-461 HSEEETRRIDDG
+461 HHEEANMVIDNG
-473 IHVEQAAESSPV
+473 IHEEQPVATVPQPVIDGGIHTEPVAANPV
-485 NNDHISDTVVVARPE
+485 NNDHNSEITTPIATES
-500 VTESSSEDGAAITND
+500 VTGSSSEDGAARTND

>member
-154 EEKPVVDEHSA
+154 EEKPVVDEHS
-165 TVGESNEKREENSE
+165 TTGGEANEKREENSE
-179 RENSGKDT
+179 RENSG
-187 TVEYNSGNVSENN
+187 SVSENN
-200 QGHAVSPVVEKDD
+200 QGHAVSPVVEKEN
-213 KVEPDL
+213 KVEPDH
-219 KPAVDESHNT
+219 KPAVDESHNI
-229 VEEKHDDAHTEQP
+229 VEENHDDVHTEQP

-252 VGSTEEKHEDTH
+252 VGSTEEKHEDTT
-264 HDDTG
+264 HDGTG
-269 LQSQPSTDDH
+269 LQPQPSTDDH
-279 SVNNEDITH
+279 SVNTEDTSH
-288 NTVEE
+288 GTVEE
-293 KHEDVPS
+293 
-300 TNVAGSEEVSHAT
+300 
-313 GETTH
+313 TH
-318 TESPSVTTEDHHDET
+318 TELPSVTIEDNHHN
-333 GLQPPT
+333 
-339 GDTTHIET
+339 
-347 GSHDETSLQPPAGE
+347 ETSLQPP
-361 TTHTES
+361 S
-367 PSVTTEDH
+367 
-375 HDETGLQPPTG
+375 G
-386 DTTHTETNSVVNSE
+386 DTTHTEDNHN
-400 THESETHT
+400 
-408 ESSPVAADETH
+408 
-419 TVGSETHD
+419 TVSETHD
-427 ETGLHNEEGLQPHNE
+427 EVGLHNEEGLQPHNE
-442 THDESG
+442 THDDTG

-473 IHVEQAAESSPV
+473 IHVEPAAESSPV
-485 NNDHISDTVVVARPE
+485 NNDHTSDTVVVARPE
-500 VTESSSEDGAAITND
+500 VTESSSEDGAARTND

>member
-112 ANEDQAVCMLR
+112 TNEDQAVCMLR

-144 VLPTKPEHKE
+144 ALPNKPEHKE
-154 EEKPVVDEHSA
+154 EEKPVVNEHS
-165 TVGESNEKREENSE
+165 TTGGETNEKPEADSE
-179 RENSGKDT
+179 RENGGKDT
-187 TVEYNSGNVSENN
+187 TVESNSGNVSENN
-200 QGHAVSPVVEKDD
+200 QGHVVSPVVEKEN
-213 KVEPDL
+213 KVVETEA
-219 KPAVDESHNT
+219 KPPVEEKHEENTSAHVDESHNT
-229 VEEKHDDAHTEQP
+229 D
-242 TVSEDVSTGV
+242 
-252 VGSTEEKHEDTH
+252 EEKHEETHTELPSVTTEDH
-264 HDDTG
+264 HDETG
-269 LQSQPSTDDH
+269 LQPQPSTDYH
-279 SVNNEDITH
+279 SVNTEDTSSH

-293 KHEDVPS
+293 KHEDTP
-300 TNVAGSEEVSHAT
+300 TNVAGSEEGKHEETTHTT

-333 GLQPPT
+333 GLQPP
-339 GDTTHIET
+339 
-347 GSHDETSLQPPAGE
+347 A
-361 TTHTES
+361 
-367 PSVTTEDH
+367 
-375 HDETGLQPPTG
+375 G
-386 DTTHTETNSVVNSE
+386 DTTHTETNNVVNSE

-408 ESSPVAADETH
+408 A
-419 TVGSETHD
+419 ETHD
-427 ETGLHNEEGLQPHNE
+427 ESGLHNEEGLI
-442 THDESG
+442 
-448 LVKPPEE
+448 KPPEN
-455 HREENT
+455 HTEENT
-461 HSEEETRRIDDG
+461 HHEEANRVIDNG
-473 IHVEQAAESSPV
+473 IHEEQPVAAVPQPV
-485 NNDHISDTVVVARPE
+485 IDNGIHTEPVVANPVSNDHNSETTTPIATE
-500 VTESSSEDGAAITND
+500 GVTESSSEDGAAGTND

>member
-154 EEKPVVDEHSA
+154 EEKPVVDEHS
-165 TVGESNEKREENSE
+165 TTGGEANEKREENSE
-179 RENSGKDT
+179 RE
-187 TVEYNSGNVSENN
+187 NSGNVSENN
-200 QGHAVSPVVEKDD
+200 QGHAVSPVVEKEN
-213 KVEPDL
+213 KVVDAEA
-219 KPAVDESHNT
+219 KPPVEERHEENTSAHVDESHNT
-229 VEEKHDDAHTEQP
+229 VEEKHEETHTESHSVVTEDHHVDTSLQP
-242 TVSEDVSTGV
+242 
-252 VGSTEEKHEDTH
+252 
-264 HDDTG
+264 
-269 LQSQPSTDDH
+269 QPYTDDH
-279 SVNNEDITH
+279 SVNTEDTSSH

-293 KHEDVPS
+293 KHEDTP
-300 TNVAGSEEVSHAT
+300 TNVAGSEEGKHE
-313 GETTH
+313 ETTH
-318 TESPSVTTEDHHDET
+318 TT
-333 GLQPPT
+333 G
-339 GDTTHIET
+339 
-347 GSHDETSLQPPAGE
+347 
-361 TTHTES
+361 
-367 PSVTTEDH
+367 
-375 HDETGLQPPTG
+375 
-386 DTTHTETNSVVNSE
+386 ETNSVVNSE

-408 ESSPVAADETH
+408 ESSSEAAEVTH
-419 TVGSETHD
+419 TTAETHD
-427 ETGLHNEEGLQPHNE
+427 ESGLHNEEGLI
-442 THDESG
+442 
-448 LVKPPEE
+448 KPPEN
-455 HREENT
+455 HTEENT
-461 HSEEETRRIDDG
+461 HHEEANRVIDNG
-473 IHVEQAAESSPV
+473 IHEEQPVAAVPQPV
-485 NNDHISDTVVVARPE
+485 IDNGIHTEPVVANPVSNDHNSETTTPITTE
-500 VTESSSEDGAAITND
+500 GVTESSSEDGAARTND

>member
-112 ANEDQAVCMLR
+112 ANEDKAVCMLR

-144 VLPTKPEHKE
+144 VLPTKPDHKE
-154 EEKPVVDEHSA
+154 EEKPVVDEHS
-165 TVGESNEKREENSE
+165 TTGGEANEKHEANPE
-179 RENSGKDT
+179 RENG
-187 TVEYNSGNVSENN
+187 GNVSEND
-200 QGHAVSPVVEKDD
+200 QGHPVSPVVEKEN
-213 KVEPDL
+213 KVVESETNHPVEE
-219 KPAVDESHNT
+219 KHEENTSAHVDESHNT
-229 VEEKHDDAHTEQP
+229 VEGKHEETHTEPHSVATEDHHADTSLQP
-242 TVSEDVSTGV
+242 
-252 VGSTEEKHEDTH
+252 
-264 HDDTG
+264 
-269 LQSQPSTDDH
+269 QPSTDDH
-279 SVNNEDITH
+279 GVNTEDTSSH

-293 KHEDVPS
+293 NHEDTH
-300 TNVAGSEEVSHAT
+300 TNVAGSEEGKHE
-313 GETTH
+313 ETTH
-318 TESPSVTTEDHHDET
+318 TESS
-333 GLQPPT
+333 
-339 GDTTHIET
+339 
-347 GSHDETSLQPPAGE
+347 
-361 TTHTES
+361 
-367 PSVTTEDH
+367 SVTTEDH

-408 ESSPVAADETH
+408 ESSPVAAEATH
-419 TVGSETHD
+419 TTAEIHEEQPVAAVPQPVIDGGIHTEPVAANPVSNDHNSETTTPIAT
-427 ETGLHNEEGLQPHNE
+427 EGVTG
-442 THDESG
+442 
-448 LVKPPEE
+448 
-455 HREENT
+455 
-461 HSEEETRRIDDG
+461 
-473 IHVEQAAESSPV
+473 
-485 NNDHISDTVVVARPE
+485 
-500 VTESSSEDGAAITND
+500 SSSEDGAARTND
-515 IHVEPRED
+515 IHVEARED

>member
-154 EEKPVVDEHSA
+154 DEKPVVDEHS
-165 TVGESNEKREENSE
+165 TTGGEANKKREENTE

-187 TVEYNSGNVSENN
+187 TVESNSGNVSENN
-200 QGHAVSPVVEKDD
+200 QGHVVSPVVEKEN
-213 KVEPDL
+213 KVVDAEA
-219 KPAVDESHNT
+219 KPPVEERHEDTSAHVDESHST
-229 VEEKHDDAHTEQP
+229 V
-242 TVSEDVSTGV
+242 
-252 VGSTEEKHEDTH
+252 EEKHEDTH
-264 HDDTG
+264 TESPSVATEDHHADTS
-269 LQSQPSTDDH
+269 LQPQPSTDDH
-279 SVNNEDITH
+279 SVNTEDTSSH

-293 KHEDVPS
+293 KHEDTP
-300 TNVAGSEEVSHAT
+300 TNVVGSEDGKHEETTHTTS
-313 GETTH
+313 ETTH
-318 TESPSVTTEDHHDET
+318 TE
-333 GLQPPT
+333 L
-339 GDTTHIET
+339 
-347 GSHDETSLQPPAGE
+347 
-361 TTHTES
+361 

-408 ESSPVAADETH
+408 ESSPVAAEVTH
-419 TVGSETHD
+419 TTAETHD
-427 ETGLHNEEGLQPHNE
+427 ESGLHNEEGLI
-442 THDESG
+442 
-448 LVKPPEE
+448 KPPEN
-455 HREENT
+455 HTEENT
-461 HSEEETRRIDDG
+461 HHEEANRVIDNG
-473 IHVEQAAESSPV
+473 IHEEQPVAAVPQPV
-485 NNDHISDTVVVARPE
+485 IDNGIHTEPVVANPVSNDHNSETTTPIATE
-500 VTESSSEDGAAITND
+500 GVTESSSEDGAARTND

>member
-134 DGLEWKTVGA
+134 DGFEWKTVGA
-144 VLPTKPEHKE
+144 VLPSKPEHKE
-154 EEKPVVDEHSA
+154 EEKPVVDEHS
-165 TVGESNEKREENSE
+165 TTGGEANEKREENSE

-187 TVEYNSGNVSENN
+187 TVESNSGNVSENN

-213 KVEPDL
+213 KVEPDH

-229 VEEKHDDAHTEQP
+229 VEEKHDDVHTEQP

-252 VGSTEEKHEDTH
+252 VGSTEEKHEDTT

-269 LQSQPSTDDH
+269 LQPQPSTDDH
-279 SVNNEDITH
+279 SVNNDDTIH

-300 TNVAGSEEVSHAT
+300 TNVAESEEMSHVT
-313 GETTH
+313 GEAAH
-318 TESPSVTTEDHHDET
+318 TELPSVTTEDDHHN
-333 GLQPPT
+333 
-339 GDTTHIET
+339 
-347 GSHDETSLQPPAGE
+347 ETSLQPPAG
-361 TTHTES
+361 
-367 PSVTTEDH
+367 
-375 HDETGLQPPTG
+375 
-386 DTTHTETNSVVNSE
+386 DTTHTEDNHN
-400 THESETHT
+400 
-408 ESSPVAADETH
+408 
-419 TVGSETHD
+419 TVSETHD
-427 ETGLHNEEGLQPHNE
+427 DVGLHNEEGLQPHNE

-461 HSEEETRRIDDG
+461 HSEEETRRIDNG
-473 IHVEQAAESSPV
+473 IHVEPAAESSPV
-485 NNDHISDTVVVARPE
+485 NNDHTSDTVVVARPE
-500 VTESSSEDGAAITND
+500 VTESSSEDGAARTND

>member
-134 DGLEWKTVGA
+134 DGLEWKTIGA

-165 TVGESNEKREENSE
+165 TGCEANEKREENSE
-179 RENSGKDT
+179 RE
-187 TVEYNSGNVSENN
+187 NSGNVSENN
-200 QGHAVSPVVEKDD
+200 QGHAVSPVVEKEN
-213 KVEPDL
+213 KVEPDP

-229 VEEKHDDAHTEQP
+229 VEEKHDDVHTEQP
-242 TVSEDVSTGV
+242 TVSEDVSTSV
-252 VGSTEEKHEDTH
+252 VGLTEEKREDTP

-269 LQSQPSTDDH
+269 LQPQPSTDDH
-279 SVNNEDITH
+279 IVNTEDTSH
-288 NTVEE
+288 GTVEE
-293 KHEDVPS
+293 
-300 TNVAGSEEVSHAT
+300 
-313 GETTH
+313 TH
-318 TESPSVTTEDHHDET
+318 TELPSVTTEDNHHNET
-333 GLQPPT
+333 N
-339 GDTTHIET
+339 
-347 GSHDETSLQPPAGE
+347 LQPPA
-361 TTHTES
+361 
-367 PSVTTEDH
+367 
-375 HDETGLQPPTG
+375 G
-386 DTTHTETNSVVNSE
+386 DTTHTEDNHN
-400 THESETHT
+400 
-408 ESSPVAADETH
+408 
-419 TVGSETHD
+419 TVSETHD

-455 HREENT
+455 HHEENT

-473 IHVEQAAESSPV
+473 IHVEPAAESSPV
-485 NNDHISDTVVVARPE
+485 NNDHTSDTVVVARPE
-500 VTESSSEDGAAITND
+500 VTESSSEDGAARTND

>member
-144 VLPTKPEHKE
+144 VSPSKPEHKE

-165 TVGESNEKREENSE
+165 TGGESNEKREENSE

-187 TVEYNSGNVSENN
+187 TVESNSGNVSENN

-213 KVEPDL
+213 KVEP

-229 VEEKHDDAHTEQP
+229 VEEKHDDVHTEQP

-252 VGSTEEKHEDTH
+252 VGSTEEKH
-264 HDDTG
+264 DDTG
-269 LQSQPSTDDH
+269 LQPQPSTDDH
-279 SVNNEDITH
+279 SVNNNEDITH

-313 GETTH
+313 GEAAH
-318 TESPSVTTEDHHDET
+318 IESPSVTTEDHHDET

-408 ESSPVAADETH
+408 ESSPVAVEVTH
-419 TVGSETHD
+419 TTAETHD
-427 ETGLHNEEGLQPHNE
+427 ESGLHNEEGLI
-442 THDESG
+442 
-448 LVKPPEE
+448 KPPEN
-455 HREENT
+455 HTEENT
-461 HSEEETRRIDDG
+461 HHEEANRVIDNG
-473 IHVEQAAESSPV
+473 IHEEQPVAAVPQPV
-485 NNDHISDTVVVARPE
+485 IDNGIHTEPVVANPVSNDHNSETTTPIATE
-500 VTESSSEDGAAITND
+500 GVTESSSEDGAARTNN

>member
-144 VLPTKPEHKE
+144 VSPTNPEHKE
-154 EEKPVVDEHSA
+154 EEKPIVNEHQ
-165 TVGESNEKREENSE
+165 TTGGESNEKREENSE

-187 TVEYNSGNVSENN
+187 SVGSNSGSVSENN
-200 QGHAVSPVVEKDD
+200 QGHTVSPVEKKDD
-213 KVEPDL
+213 KVVDPKPDVED
-219 KPAVDESHNT
+219 KHEEVSTHVDESHNT
-229 VEEKHDDAHTEQP
+229 VEEKHDDVHTEQHP
-242 TVSEDVSTGV
+242 VSEDVSTSV
-252 VGSTEEKHEDTH
+252 VGSTEEKHEDT
-264 HDDTG
+264 G
-269 LQSQPSTDDH
+269 LQPQPSTDDH
-279 SVNNEDITH
+279 SVNTGDTSH
-288 NTVEE
+288 STVEE
-293 KHEDVPS
+293 
-300 TNVAGSEEVSHAT
+300 
-313 GETTH
+313 TH
-318 TESPSVTTEDHHDET
+318 TELPSVTTEDNHNET
-333 GLQPPT
+333 GLQPPS
-339 GDTTHIET
+339 GDTTHIE
-347 GSHDETSLQPPAGE
+347 D
-361 TTHTES
+361 
-367 PSVTTEDH
+367 DH
-375 HDETGLQPPTG
+375 
-386 DTTHTETNSVVNSE
+386 N
-400 THESETHT
+400 
-408 ESSPVAADETH
+408 
-419 TVGSETHD
+419 TVSETHD
-427 ETGLHNEEGLQPHNE
+427 ESGLHNEEGLQPHNE
-442 THDESG
+442 THEETG

-473 IHVEQAAESSPV
+473 IHVEPVSESSPV
-485 NNDHISDTVVVARPE
+485 NNDHTSDTEVVGRAE
-500 VTESSSEDGAAITND
+500 VTESSSEEGVARTND
-515 IHVEPRED
+515 GHAEEQRED

>member
-165 TVGESNEKREENSE
+165 TGGETNEKREENSE

-187 TVEYNSGNVSENN
+187 TVESNSGNVSENN
-200 QGHAVSPVVEKDD
+200 QGHPVSPVVEKEN
-213 KVEPDL
+213 KVVESEA
-219 KPAVDESHNT
+219 KPPVEERHEENTSAHVDESHNT
-229 VEEKHDDAHTEQP
+229 VEEKH
-242 TVSEDVSTGV
+242 
-252 VGSTEEKHEDTH
+252 EE
-264 HDDTG
+264 
-269 LQSQPSTDDH
+269 
-279 SVNNEDITH
+279 
-288 NTVEE
+288 
-293 KHEDVPS
+293 
-300 TNVAGSEEVSHAT
+300 
-313 GETTH
+313 TH

-333 GLQPPT
+333 
-339 GDTTHIET
+339 
-347 GSHDETSLQPPAGE
+347 SLQPQPSIDDHRVNTEDTSSHNTVEEKHEDTPTNVVGSEDGKHEETTHTTSE
-361 TTHTES
+361 TTHTEL

-386 DTTHTETNSVVNSE
+386 DTTHTETNNVVN
-400 THESETHT
+400 SETHT
-408 ESSPVAADETH
+408 ESSPVAAEVTH
-419 TVGSETHD
+419 TTAETHD
-427 ETGLHNEEGLQPHNE
+427 ESGLHNEEGLI
-442 THDESG
+442 
-448 LVKPPEE
+448 KPPEN
-455 HREENT
+455 HTEENT
-461 HSEEETRRIDDG
+461 HHEEANRVIDNG
-473 IHVEQAAESSPV
+473 IHEEQPVAAVPQPV
-485 NNDHISDTVVVARPE
+485 IDGGIHTEHVVSNPVSNDHNSETAIPIATES
-500 VTESSSEDGAAITND
+500 VTGSSSEDIARVSDGSE
-515 IHVEPRED
+515 EPRED

>member
-75 DGSDKHAGH
+75 DGSDKHVGH

-144 VLPTKPEHKE
+144 VLPTKPDHKE
-154 EEKPVVDEHSA
+154 EEKPVVDEHSS
-165 TVGESNEKREENSE
+165 TGGEANKKREENSE

-187 TVEYNSGNVSENN
+187 TVESNSGNVSENN

-213 KVEPDL
+213 KVEPDH
-219 KPAVDESHNT
+219 KPTVDESHNT
-229 VEEKHDDAHTEQP
+229 VEEKHDDVHTEQP
-242 TVSEDVSTGV
+242 TVSEDVSTSV

-264 HDDTG
+264 HEDTG
-269 LQSQPSTDDH
+269 LQPQPSTDDH
-279 SVNNEDITH
+279 SVNTEDTPH
-288 NTVEE
+288 GTVEE
-293 KHEDVPS
+293 
-300 TNVAGSEEVSHAT
+300 
-313 GETTH
+313 TH
-318 TESPSVTTEDHHDET
+318 TELPSVTTEDHHDET
-333 GLQPPT
+333 
-339 GDTTHIET
+339 
-347 GSHDETSLQPPAGE
+347 SLQPS
-361 TTHTES
+361 TD
-367 PSVTTEDH
+367 DH
-375 HDETGLQPPTG
+375 
-386 DTTHTETNSVVNSE
+386 S
-400 THESETHT
+400 
-408 ESSPVAADETH
+408 
-419 TVGSETHD
+419 
-427 ETGLHNEEGLQPHNE
+427 
-442 THDESG
+442 
-448 LVKPPEE
+448 
-455 HREENT
+455 
-461 HSEEETRRIDDG
+461 
-473 IHVEQAAESSPV
+473 V
-485 NNDHISDTVVVARPE
+485 NN
-500 VTESSSEDGAAITND
+500 
-515 IHVEPRED
+515 
-523 SQ
+523 

>member
-134 DGLEWKTVGA
+134 DGLEWKTVGT
-144 VLPTKPEHKE
+144 VSPSKPEHKE

-165 TVGESNEKREENSE
+165 TGGEANKKREENSE

-187 TVEYNSGNVSENN
+187 TVESNSGNVSENN
-200 QGHAVSPVVEKDD
+200 QGHAVSPVVEKEN
-213 KVEPDL
+213 KVVDAEA
-219 KPAVDESHNT
+219 KPPVEERHEENTSAHVDESHNT
-229 VEEKHDDAHTEQP
+229 VEEKHEETHTESHSVVTEDHHVDTSLQP
-242 TVSEDVSTGV
+242 
-252 VGSTEEKHEDTH
+252 
-264 HDDTG
+264 
-269 LQSQPSTDDH
+269 QPSTDDH
-279 SVNNEDITH
+279 SVNTEDTSSH

-293 KHEDVPS
+293 KHEDTP
-300 TNVAGSEEVSHAT
+300 TNVAGSEEGKHE
-313 GETTH
+313 ETTH
-318 TESPSVTTEDHHDET
+318 TT
-333 GLQPPT
+333 
-339 GDTTHIET
+339 
-347 GSHDETSLQPPAGE
+347 GE

-408 ESSPVAADETH
+408 ESSPVAAEVTH
-419 TVGSETHD
+419 TTA
-427 ETGLHNEEGLQPHNE
+427 E

-448 LVKPPEE
+448 LHNKEGLIKPPEN
-455 HREENT
+455 HTEENT
-461 HSEEETRRIDDG
+461 HHEEANMVIDNG
-473 IHVEQAAESSPV
+473 IHEEQPVAAVPQPV
-485 NNDHISDTVVVARPE
+485 IDNGIHTEPVVVNPVSNDHNSETTTPIATE
-500 VTESSSEDGAAITND
+500 GVTESSSEDGAARTND

>member
-134 DGLEWKTVGA
+134 DGMEWKTVGA

-154 EEKPVVDEHSA
+154 EEKPVVDEHS
-165 TVGESNEKREENSE
+165 TTGGEANEKHEANPE
-179 RENSGKDT
+179 RENGGKDT
-187 TVEYNSGNVSENN
+187 TVESNSGSVSENN
-200 QGHAVSPVVEKDD
+200 QGHVVSPVVEKDN
-213 KVEPDL
+213 KVVETEA
-219 KPAVDESHNT
+219 KPPVEEKHEENTSAHVDESHNT
-229 VEEKHDDAHTEQP
+229 VEEKH
-242 TVSEDVSTGV
+242 
-252 VGSTEEKHEDTH
+252 EE
-264 HDDTG
+264 
-269 LQSQPSTDDH
+269 
-279 SVNNEDITH
+279 
-288 NTVEE
+288 
-293 KHEDVPS
+293 
-300 TNVAGSEEVSHAT
+300 
-313 GETTH
+313 TH

-333 GLQPPT
+333 
-339 GDTTHIET
+339 
-347 GSHDETSLQPPAGE
+347 SLQPQPSTDDHSVNTEDTSSHNTVEEKHEDTPTNVTGSEDGKHEETTHTTSE

-367 PSVTTEDH
+367 SSVTTEDH

-386 DTTHTETNSVVNSE
+386 DTTHTENNNVVN
-400 THESETHT
+400 SETHT
-408 ESSPVAADETH
+408 ESSPVAAEVAHTTVETYDE
-419 TVGSETHD
+419 S
-427 ETGLHNEEGLQPHNE
+427 GLHNEDGLI
-442 THDESG
+442 
-448 LVKPPEE
+448 KPPEN
-455 HREENT
+455 HTEENT
-461 HSEEETRRIDDG
+461 HHEEANRVIDNG
-473 IHVEQAAESSPV
+473 IHEEQPVAVVPQPVIDAGIHTEPATANPV
-485 NNDHISDTVVVARPE
+485 NNDHNSETTTPIATEGVTGSSPEDVAR
-500 VTESSSEDGAAITND
+500 VSDG
-515 IHVEPRED
+515 HEEPRED

>member
-154 EEKPVVDEHSA
+154 EEKPVVDKHSA
-165 TVGESNEKREENSE
+165 TGGEANKKREENSE

-187 TVEYNSGNVSENN
+187 TVESNSGNVSENN

-213 KVEPDL
+213 KVEPDH
-219 KPAVDESHNT
+219 KPAVDESHNI
-229 VEEKHDDAHTEQP
+229 VEENHDDVHTEQP

-252 VGSTEEKHEDTH
+252 VGSTEEKHEDTT
-264 HDDTG
+264 HDGTG
-269 LQSQPSTDDH
+269 LQPQPSTDDH
-279 SVNNEDITH
+279 SVNTEDTSH
-288 NTVEE
+288 GTVEE
-293 KHEDVPS
+293 
-300 TNVAGSEEVSHAT
+300 
-313 GETTH
+313 TH
-318 TESPSVTTEDHHDET
+318 TELPSVTIEDNHHN
-333 GLQPPT
+333 
-339 GDTTHIET
+339 
-347 GSHDETSLQPPAGE
+347 ETSLQPP
-361 TTHTES
+361 S
-367 PSVTTEDH
+367 
-375 HDETGLQPPTG
+375 G
-386 DTTHTETNSVVNSE
+386 DTTHTEDNHN
-400 THESETHT
+400 
-408 ESSPVAADETH
+408 
-419 TVGSETHD
+419 TVSETHD
-427 ETGLHNEEGLQPHNE
+427 EVGLHNEEGLQPHNE

-461 HSEEETRRIDDG
+461 HSEEEARRIDDG
-473 IHVEQAAESSPV
+473 IHVEPVAESSPV
-485 NNDHISDTVVVARPE
+485 NNDHTSDTVVVARPE
-500 VTESSSEDGAAITND
+500 VTESSSEDGAARTND

>member
-154 EEKPVVDEHSA
+154 EEKPVVDEHS
-165 TVGESNEKREENSE
+165 TTGGEANEKHEANPE

-187 TVEYNSGNVSENN
+187 TVESNSGNVSENN
-200 QGHAVSPVVEKDD
+200 QGHAVSPVVEKEN
-213 KVEPDL
+213 KVVDAEAKLPVEEGHEENTS
-219 KPAVDESHNT
+219 AHVDESHNT
-229 VEEKHDDAHTEQP
+229 VEEKHEETHTESSSTTTEDHHADTSLQP
-242 TVSEDVSTGV
+242 
-252 VGSTEEKHEDTH
+252 
-264 HDDTG
+264 
-269 LQSQPSTDDH
+269 QPSTDDH
-279 SVNNEDITH
+279 SVNTEDTSSH

-293 KHEDVPS
+293 KHEDTP
-300 TNVAGSEEVSHAT
+300 TNVAGSEEGKHEETTHTT

-318 TESPSVTTEDHHDET
+318 TESPSATTEDHHDET
-333 GLQPPT
+333 GLQPP
-339 GDTTHIET
+339 
-347 GSHDETSLQPPAGE
+347 A
-361 TTHTES
+361 
-367 PSVTTEDH
+367 
-375 HDETGLQPPTG
+375 G
-386 DTTHTETNSVVNSE
+386 DTTHTETNNVVNSE

-408 ESSPVAADETH
+408 ESSPVAAEVAH
-419 TVGSETHD
+419 TTAETHD
-427 ETGLHNEEGLQPHNE
+427 ESGLHNEEGLI
-442 THDESG
+442 
-448 LVKPPEE
+448 KPPEN
-455 HREENT
+455 HTEENT
-461 HSEEETRRIDDG
+461 HHEEANRVIDNG
-473 IHVEQAAESSPV
+473 IHEEQPVAAVHQPV
-485 NNDHISDTVVVARPE
+485 IDNGIHTEPVVANPVSNDHNSETTTTIATE
-500 VTESSSEDGAAITND
+500 GVTGSSSEDVARVSDG
-515 IHVEPRED
+515 HEEPRED

>member
-98 LKTGSMISNPVCTV
+98 LKTGSMISNPVYTV

-165 TVGESNEKREENSE
+165 TGGGSNEKREENSE

-187 TVEYNSGNVSENN
+187 TVESNSGNVSENN

-213 KVEPDL
+213 KVELDH
-219 KPAVDESHNT
+219 KPSVDESHNT
-229 VEEKHDDAHTEQP
+229 VEEKHDDVHTEQP

-252 VGSTEEKHEDTH
+252 VGSTEEKHEDTT

-269 LQSQPSTDDH
+269 LQPQPSTDDH
-279 SVNNEDITH
+279 SANTEDTSH
-288 NTVEE
+288 GTVEE
-293 KHEDVPS
+293 
-300 TNVAGSEEVSHAT
+300 
-313 GETTH
+313 TH
-318 TESPSVTTEDHHDET
+318 TELPSVTTEDHHN
-333 GLQPPT
+333 
-339 GDTTHIET
+339 
-347 GSHDETSLQPPAGE
+347 ETSLQPPAG
-361 TTHTES
+361 
-367 PSVTTEDH
+367 
-375 HDETGLQPPTG
+375 
-386 DTTHTETNSVVNSE
+386 DTTHTEDNHN
-400 THESETHT
+400 
-408 ESSPVAADETH
+408 
-419 TVGSETHD
+419 TVS
-427 ETGLHNEEGLQPHNE
+427 E

-448 LVKPPEE
+448 LAKPPEE

-473 IHVEQAAESSPV
+473 IHVEPVVESSPV
-485 NNDHISDTVVVARPE
+485 NNDHTSDTEVVARPE
-500 VTESSSEDGAAITND
+500 VTESSSEDGTARTND

>member
-154 EEKPVVDEHSA
+154 EEKPVVDEHS
-165 TVGESNEKREENSE
+165 TTGGEANEKREENSE

-187 TVEYNSGNVSENN
+187 SVESNSGNVSENN
-200 QGHAVSPVVEKDD
+200 QGHTVSPVVEKDD
-213 KVEPDL
+213 KVVDP
-219 KPAVDESHNT
+219 KPVVEDKHEEDTSTHVDESHNNA
-229 VEEKHDDAHTEQP
+229 EEKHDDVHKEQP
-242 TVSEDVSTGV
+242 
-252 VGSTEEKHEDTH
+252 
-264 HDDTG
+264 
-269 LQSQPSTDDH
+269 P
-279 SVNNEDITH
+279 
-288 NTVEE
+288 
-293 KHEDVPS
+293 
-300 TNVAGSEEVSHAT
+300 VA
-313 GETTH
+313 
-318 TESPSVTTEDHHDET
+318 EDHHDET
-333 GLQPPT
+333 
-339 GDTTHIET
+339 
-347 GSHDETSLQPPAGE
+347 
-361 TTHTES
+361 
-367 PSVTTEDH
+367 V
-375 HDETGLQPPTG
+375 LQPPTG
-386 DTTHTETNSVVNSE
+386 DTTHTGENTVVGSE
-400 THESETHT
+400 IHESETHI

-427 ETGLHNEEGLQPHNE
+427 ETGLHNGEGLQPHNE
-442 THDESG
+442 THDDGG

-473 IHVEQAAESSPV
+473 IHVEPAAESSPV
-485 NNDHISDTVVVARPE
+485 NNDHTSDTVVVARPE
-500 VTESSSEDGAAITND
+500 VTESSSEDGAARTND

>member
-16 TLKYDDGIVQH
+16 TLKYYDGIVQH

-165 TVGESNEKREENSE
+165 TGGEANKKREENSE
-179 RENSGKDT
+179 RE
-187 TVEYNSGNVSENN
+187 NSGNVSENN

-213 KVEPDL
+213 KVVETEA
-219 KPAVDESHNT
+219 KPPVEEKHEENTSAHVDESHST
-229 VEEKHDDAHTEQP
+229 VEEKHEETHTESP
-242 TVSEDVSTGV
+242 SVATED
-252 VGSTEEKHEDTH
+252 H
-264 HDDTG
+264 HDETI
-269 LQSQPSTDDH
+269 LQPQPSTDDH
-279 SVNNEDITH
+279 SVNTEDTSSH

-293 KHEDVPS
+293 KHEDTP
-300 TNVAGSEEVSHAT
+300 TNVVGSEDGKHEETTHTTS
-313 GETTH
+313 ETTH
-318 TESPSVTTEDHHDET
+318 TE
-333 GLQPPT
+333 L
-339 GDTTHIET
+339 
-347 GSHDETSLQPPAGE
+347 
-361 TTHTES
+361 

-408 ESSPVAADETH
+408 ESSPVAAEVAH
-419 TVGSETHD
+419 TTAETHD
-427 ETGLHNEEGLQPHNE
+427 ESGLHNEEGLI
-442 THDESG
+442 
-448 LVKPPEE
+448 KPPEN
-455 HREENT
+455 HTEENT
-461 HSEEETRRIDDG
+461 HHEEANRVIDNG
-473 IHVEQAAESSPV
+473 IHEEQPVIAVPQPMIDNGIHTEPIAANPV
-485 NNDHISDTVVVARPE
+485 NNDHNSEITTPIATES
-500 VTESSSEDGAAITND
+500 VTGSSSEDVARVSDG
-515 IHVEPRED
+515 HEEPRED